1 MDLVPANIINN
12 PLVYFHSGIVLHYRM
27 KGFLPA
33 PLLFA
38 LVVPFNFEEND
49 RFFFFLSDGGSVNPK
64 PHLFLLRARY
74 I

>member
-38 LVVPFNFEEND
+38 LVVPLNFEEND
-49 RFFFFLSDGGSVNPK
+49 RFFYFFFYLMEAV
-64 PHLFLLRARY
+64 
-74 I
+74 